1 MEVDEQRTTS
11 RKLTTAT
18 LALLAGRVTVP
29 TYDRKRLAP
38 AIVHIGVGGFH
49 RAHQAVYLDDL
60 ATQGIT
66 MDWGERGVGLL
77 AADKQMAAALIPQDY
92 LYTVV
97 ARDATG
103 DTARVIGSMTGYL
116 FAPDDRARALD
127 VLADSATRIVS
138 LTITEGGYNVDTH
151 TGLFDATNPAIL
163 DDAHTPDA
171 PSHGVRAH
179 LRGARPPARCRHAA
193 VHGALVRQSAG

>member
-11 RKLTTAT
+11 RKLTNAT
-18 LALLAGRVTVP
+18 LAPLAGRVTVP

-38 AIVHIGVGGFH
+38 GIVHIGVGGFH

-77 AADKQMAAALIPQDY
+77 AADKQMAAALIPQDC

-97 ARDATG
+97 ARDASG
-103 DTARVIGSMTGYL
+103 DTARVIGSMTSYG
-116 FAPDDRARALD
+116 
-127 VLADSATRIVS
+127 
-138 LTITEGGYNVDTH
+138 
-151 TGLFDATNPAIL
+151 
-163 DDAHTPDA
+163 
-171 PSHGVRAH
+171 
-179 LRGARPPARCRHAA
+179 
-193 VHGALVRQSAG
+193 